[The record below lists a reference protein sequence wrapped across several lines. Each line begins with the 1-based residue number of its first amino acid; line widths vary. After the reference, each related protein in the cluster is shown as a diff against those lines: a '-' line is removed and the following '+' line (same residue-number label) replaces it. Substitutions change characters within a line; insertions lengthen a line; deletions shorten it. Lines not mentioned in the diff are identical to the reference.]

1 MFDVILERKKSV
13 LANRNKKLRKSKN
26 GIFSTG
32 PWLCSK
38 IRNFLIVFIPG
49 KMGQE
54 NWFDVILERKKGF
67 LTIKKNYRNR
77 KIWIF
82 ADGLVHGFS
91 QKFKIF
97 PLFLFRAK
105 WPKKT
110 CLTSF

>member
-67 LTIKKNYRNR
+67 LTIKKKIIEIEKFGFLQTGWSIVLVKNSKFSHCFYFEQNGPR
-77 KIWIF
+77 K
-82 ADGLVHGFS
+82 LV
-91 QKFKIF
+91 
-97 PLFLFRAK
+97 
-105 WPKKT
+105 
-110 CLTSF
+110 